1 MPLARPP
8 LVPKPPRHPAYRL
21 PLTPG
26 RSAPL
31 PRPPHAATWH
41 ELPSVPPSVAPPPS
55 PQPHSPQPGSPQL
68 RRPAEA
74 ASFPPQPPHTPL
86 SPLCPVAPTPAAR
99 RPAAL
104 LSPRTRPEPSAEA
117 PPRLHV
123 PPSGFSRR
131 HIPQGAAARAGRWAA
146 GLPPRRSGPS
156 RGSAPSPH
164 RPPKAEPPG
173 SPSGR
178 APLACTALKG
188 RPNSSPPQ
196 P

>member
-8 LVPKPPRHPAYRL
+8 LVPKPPQHPARRL

-41 ELPSVPPSVAPPPS
+41 ELPSAPPSVAPPLLS

-146 GLPPRRSGPS
+146 GFPPRRSGPS

-164 RPPKAEPPG
+164 RPPKAEPRG
-173 SPSGR
+173 
-178 APLACTALKG
+178 
-188 RPNSSPPQ
+188 PPQ
-196 P
+196 DGLPSPAPP